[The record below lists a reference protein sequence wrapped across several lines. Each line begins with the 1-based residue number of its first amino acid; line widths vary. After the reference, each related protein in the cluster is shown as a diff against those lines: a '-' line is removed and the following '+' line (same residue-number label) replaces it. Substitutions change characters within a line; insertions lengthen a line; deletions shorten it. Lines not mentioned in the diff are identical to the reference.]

1 MKRNWVKDSP
11 NPYFLTHTV
20 LDWTHVFINTT
31 LNSVILDA
39 FNHYRFGYG
48 VQFYGY
54 VIMPNHIHYIA
65 QFNQEKYG
73 LSDFARDFKS
83 TVTKKIFDLIKL
95 NSKESSFPVFKLFSK
110 NGLKI
115 KSSGELIDF
124 LLESGRNAD
133 QDIKL
138 WRDDETPIILETE
151 EMGTQR
157 LNYLHENPVKKG
169 WVEKPEDY
177 TYSSASFY
185 LNGKTFPFRVNNLF
199 EEE

>member
-1 MKRNWVKDSP
+1 M
-11 NPYFLTHTV
+11 
-20 LDWTHVFINTT
+20 
-31 LNSVILDA
+31 
-39 FNHYRFGYG
+39 
-48 VQFYGY
+48 
-54 VIMPNHIHYIA
+54 
-65 QFNQEKYG
+65 
-73 LSDFARDFKS
+73 
-83 TVTKKIFDLIKL
+83 
-95 NSKESSFPVFKLFSK
+95 
-110 NGLKI
+110 KI